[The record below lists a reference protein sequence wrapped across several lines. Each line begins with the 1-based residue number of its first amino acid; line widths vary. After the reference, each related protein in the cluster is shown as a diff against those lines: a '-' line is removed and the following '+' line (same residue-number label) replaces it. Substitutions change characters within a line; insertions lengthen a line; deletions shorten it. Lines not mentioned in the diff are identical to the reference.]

1 MLLRTF
7 ALCVEMHA
15 SHFADENC
23 VCNSLCTTLKKKI
36 YIYMY
41 IAGFFVTIWKHGRGG
56 CRDSDVQIFL
66 FRYLM
71 KPVQKEHRKCLE
83 NSTSLT
89 DTPPLSVV
97 FNTV

>member
-1 MLLRTF
+1 
-7 ALCVEMHA
+7 
-15 SHFADENC
+15 
-23 VCNSLCTTLKKKI
+23 
-36 YIYMY
+36 MY

-97 FNTV
+97 FNTVWCSLKYFMKYHPGRTYQSPMDAKN